1 MKREYESGV
10 NDSVT
15 MFVGREVEK
24 TPAHRMKTL
33 FVVGVQDPEKIIDEA
48 WKHGCRHVYLGANM
62 SFSVTLPNGKDT
74 ENTAWDHMVRTL
86 LKKDLWVTLDYDVK
100 YHDWVMESGYCSY
113 EGADRF
119 IPMISVKLPY
129 ESLLNYNAC
138 LKIDD
143 KDFRAS
149 NPGVWVHR
157 VHDLKDPD
165 KFTDWSK
172 YTNDEV
178 INE

>member
-1 MKREYESGV
+1 
-10 NDSVT
+10 
-15 MFVGREVEK
+15 
-24 TPAHRMKTL
+24 
-33 FVVGVQDPEKIIDEA
+33 
-48 WKHGCRHVYLGANM
+48 
-62 SFSVTLPNGKDT
+62 
-74 ENTAWDHMVRTL
+74 
-86 LKKDLWVTLDYDVK
+86 
-100 YHDWVMESGYCSY
+100 
-113 EGADRF
+113 
-119 IPMISVKLPY
+119 MISVKLPY